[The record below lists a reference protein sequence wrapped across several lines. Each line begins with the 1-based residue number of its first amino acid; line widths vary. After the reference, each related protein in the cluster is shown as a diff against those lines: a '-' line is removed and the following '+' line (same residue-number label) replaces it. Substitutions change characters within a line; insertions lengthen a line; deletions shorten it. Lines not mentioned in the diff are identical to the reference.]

1 MGQEILLAAQ
11 NSGKH
16 RCAHR
21 RWASDHRCPIPIPQ
35 RGGRTHVGGVT
46 LLWNVV
52 GAYDYLMTQ
61 TQNEAYMGQF
71 TPEQLEFFYAF
82 PTWVVA
88 FWALAVWGGVLGSI
102 LLLMKKSLAVPVFMV
117 SLSSMVI
124 TTFQNYVLSDASEV
138 IGAAGI
144 AFSAVIFLIAVAL
157 VLYARAMRE
166 RGVLT

>member
-1 MGQEILLAAQ
+1 MSETEY
-11 NSGKH
+11 SGAPQTPKH
-16 RCAHR
+16 L
-21 RWASDHRCPIPIPQ
+21 WM
-35 RGGRTHVGGVT
+35 VGGVT

-102 LLLMKKSLAVPVFMV
+102 LLLMRKSLAVPVFIV

-138 IGAAGI
+138 IGVAGI